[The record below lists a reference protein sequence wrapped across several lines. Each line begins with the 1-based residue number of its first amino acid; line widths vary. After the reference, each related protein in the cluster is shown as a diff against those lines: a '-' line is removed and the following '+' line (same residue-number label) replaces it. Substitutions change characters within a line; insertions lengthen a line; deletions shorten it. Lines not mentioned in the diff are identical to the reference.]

1 MSKVEY
7 IDSSTK
13 EEPLGSGKIE
23 YIEECS
29 DKSEYTDTDSGKIE
43 VEDISNP
50 SPSGKSLVELANYC
64 GKCGHKFVGEEEFF
78 CPICGM
84 KRETL

>member
-7 IDSSTK
+7 IDPSTK
-13 EEPLGSGKIE
+13 EESIGSGKIE
-23 YIEECS
+23 YVEESS
-29 DKSEYTDTDSGKIE
+29 DKSEYTETDSGKIE
-43 VEDISNP
+43 IEAKSNP
-50 SPSGKSLVELANYC
+50 LPSGKSLVELANYC
-64 GKCGHKFVGEEEFF
+64 GKCGHKFVGEEELF